1 MNQKDIYVLGEDDEK
16 AVHLFVKLGM
26 PRNIAKTLLFVSK
39 LDECQAVDIERGAD
53 LRQPEV
59 SIAIQEL
66 RKRKWVKK
74 KRDLKKEGKGRPI
87 HVYKSTMEISEV
99 LKNLEQEKI
108 EEFEETKKDLTELK
122 NYWTAA

>member
-39 LDECQAVDIERGAD
+39 LDECRGAD

-74 KRDLKKEGKGRPI
+74 KRDLKKKGKGRPI

-122 NYWTAA
+122 NYSMAV